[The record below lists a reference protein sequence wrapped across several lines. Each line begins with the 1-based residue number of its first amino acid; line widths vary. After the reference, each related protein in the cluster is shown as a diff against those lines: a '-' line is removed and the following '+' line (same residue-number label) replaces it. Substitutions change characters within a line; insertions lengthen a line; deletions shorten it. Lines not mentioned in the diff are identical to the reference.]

1 MTWKINSSS
10 AKEFLKPFNAEYG
23 RRQNAMTDDDI
34 KKLSR
39 NADYQLRVMN
49 ELFGVLQRD
58 WEKFAREST
67 IEYEVDKKES
77 EDSDAR

>member
-1 MTWKINSSS
+1 
-10 AKEFLKPFNAEYG
+10 
-23 RRQNAMTDDDI
+23 MTDDDI

-49 ELFGVLQRD
+49 ELFGVLPRD

-67 IEYEVDKKES
+67 YNLVELEYEVDKKES
-77 EDSDAR
+77 EDSDAS

>member
-1 MTWKINSSS
+1 
-10 AKEFLKPFNAEYG
+10 
-23 RRQNAMTDDDI
+23 MTDDDM

-67 IEYEVDKKES
+67 YNLVELEYEVDKKES
-77 EDSDAR
+77 EDSDAS

>member
-1 MTWKINSSS
+1 
-10 AKEFLKPFNAEYG
+10 
-23 RRQNAMTDDDI
+23 MTDDDI

-39 NADYQLRVMN
+39 TEDYRLRVMS
-49 ELFGVLQRD
+49 ELFSVLERD
-58 WEKFAREST
+58 WERYAREST

>member
-1 MTWKINSSS
+1 
-10 AKEFLKPFNAEYG
+10 
-23 RRQNAMTDDDI
+23 MTDDDI

-39 NADYQLRVMN
+39 NDDYQLRVMN

-67 IEYEVDKKES
+67 IEYEVDKKER

>member
-10 AKEFLKPFNAEYG
+10 AKKFLKPFNAEYG

>member
-1 MTWKINSSS
+1 
-10 AKEFLKPFNAEYG
+10 LKPFNAEYG
-23 RRQNAMTDDDI
+23 RRQNAMTEDDI

-39 NADYQLRVMN
+39 NDDYQLRVMN

-67 IEYEVDKKES
+67 IEYEVDKKER